1 MNLEREVIVDL
12 LPAYF
17 SGEASAAT
25 RALVED
31 FFRENPDFEKSARS
45 AAGPLESLKVS
56 PPALDPEKE
65 KLTLERARMV
75 TETRTS
81 FFWLAV
87 ISTLMLFLFRIQNGK
102 IIWIVWSGPPSGS
115 GSRAPLF
122 IAMTVFF
129 WLFYFYARR
138 RAGASPRRRRGDRA
152 SGAAVGLRTRAVR
165 GVLRPLRPADRAAGE
180 PRGRRRPA
188 HACTHRGLALSPRRL
203 AGSGGRA
210 RDATARARRRDPY
223 LVARRGDPGS
233 GPRPV

>member
-1 MNLEREVIVDL
+1 MKLEREVIIDL

-25 RALVED
+25 RRLVED

-45 AAGPLESLKVS
+45 AAGPLESLKAA
-56 PPALDPEKE
+56 PPRLDPEKE
-65 KLTLERARMV
+65 KLALERARMV

-102 IIWIVWSGPPSGS
+102 LIWIVWSGPPSGS

-138 RAGASPRRRRGDRA
+138 R
-152 SGAAVGLRTRAVR
+152 TT
-165 GVLRPLRPADRAAGE
+165 PL
-180 PRGRRRPA
+180 PA
-188 HACTHRGLALSPRRL
+188 HTKFLWMATFYSLLTGLFKIENHKIVWLL
-203 AGSGGRA
+203 FH
-210 RDATARARRRDPY
+210 
-223 LVARRGDPGS
+223 GDPGA
-233 GPRPV
+233 GIFIAAFAAALWCICFIQWWKFKRADK

>member
-17 SGEASAAT
+17 SGEASTAT

-31 FFRENPDFEKSARS
+31 YFRQHPDFEKSARS
-45 AAGPLESLKVS
+45 AGGALESLKVS

-65 KLTLERARMV
+65 KLTLERARLV
-75 TETRTS
+75 TETRSS

-102 IIWIVWSGPPSGS
+102 IIWIVWSGSASGS

-138 RAGASPRRRRGDRA
+138 R
-152 SGAAVGLRTRAVR
+152 TT
-165 GVLRPLRPADRAAGE
+165 PL
-180 PRGRRRPA
+180 PA
-188 HACTHRGLALSPRRL
+188 HTKFLWMATFYSLLTGLFKIENHKIVWLL
-203 AGSGGRA
+203 FH
-210 RDATARARRRDPY
+210 
-223 LVARRGDPGS
+223 GDPGV
-233 GPRPV
+233 GIFIATFAAALWAICFIQWWKFKHADK